1 MKSFPRERDGGRE
14 LEGKLG
20 WEPEGGSEM
29 QNKALER
36 PEQKTFSFLLPDQTV
51 LPVIN
56 PPPPHLFFFS
66 RKKISKVVRERK
78 SALELFN
85 EPE

>member
-36 PEQKTFSFLLPDQTV
+36 PEQKTSFLLPDQTV
-51 LPVIN
+51 LSLYQPSLIY
-56 PPPPHLFFFS
+56 FS
-66 RKKISKVVRERK
+66 SLEKEISKVVRERK

>member
-36 PEQKTFSFLLPDQTV
+36 PEQKTFSLLLPDQTV
-51 LPVIN
+51 
-56 PPPPHLFFFS
+56 FS
-66 RKKISKVVRERK
+66 RYQ
-78 SALELFN
+78 LFLIYFSSS
-85 EPE
+85 EKEILRW